1 MGLSTLGLVPSF
13 KDVHTGSIINLKAT
27 LVIYDPHGLKHL
39 LRSHGT
45 DQFFTAQGRLTNL
58 PVFTFLQCEVMQASP
73 RPHVDA
79 SKGFVLGHTIPTEQ
93 M

>member
-45 DQFFTAQGRLTNL
+45 DQFFTAQFSIF
-58 PVFTFLQCEVMQASP
+58 P
-73 RPHVDA
+73 
-79 SKGFVLGHTIPTEQ
+79 
-93 M
+93 